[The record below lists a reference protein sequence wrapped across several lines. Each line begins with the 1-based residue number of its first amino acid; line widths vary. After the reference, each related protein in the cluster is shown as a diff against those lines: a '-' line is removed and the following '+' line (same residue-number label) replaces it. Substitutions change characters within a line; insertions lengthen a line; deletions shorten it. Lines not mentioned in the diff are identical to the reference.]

1 MAQVAAASAGRR
13 SRTPKPTA
21 RRKGE
26 SFNEFSTRPE
36 TKSTKDSRRNE
47 RECEI
52 MRNLALLAESPRAVK
67 ITQKVLAATLKDETG
82 QADRILSN
90 LCMAPSWKGP
100 CP

>member
-1 MAQVAAASAGRR
+1 VQDAEADSAPERR
-13 SRTPKPTA
+13 IVQRV
-21 RRKGE
+21 
-26 SFNEFSTRPE
+26 STRPE

-52 MRNLALLAESPRAVK
+52 MRNLALVAESPRAVK
-67 ITQKVLAATLKDETG
+67 ITQKVLAAALKNETG

-90 LCMAPSWKGP
+90 LFMAPSCKGP